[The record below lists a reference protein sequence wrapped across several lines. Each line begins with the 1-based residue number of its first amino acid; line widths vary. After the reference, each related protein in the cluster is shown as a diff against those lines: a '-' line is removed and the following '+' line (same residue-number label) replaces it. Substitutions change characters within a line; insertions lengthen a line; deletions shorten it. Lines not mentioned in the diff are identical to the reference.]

1 MTLSL
6 GKFVNGILK
15 NRERVLGARILVAED
30 YYTPT
35 RVLKELEEVT
45 GKKTNFVQVT
55 NEQYKGFLPSFMAE
69 EMLENHLFI
78 ENPGYY
84 NGESLDES
92 HKFVDGKLT
101 TWKEFITKSGAF

>member
-1 MTLSL
+1 
-6 GKFVNGILK
+6 VNGILK
-15 NRERVLGARILVAED
+15 NRDSVLGARILGAED
-30 YYTPT
+30 YYTPP
-35 RVLKELEEVT
+35 RVLKELEEAT
-45 GKKTNFVQVT
+45 GKKTHFMQVT
-55 NEQYKGFLPSFMAE
+55 AEQYKGFLPPNLAE

-101 TWKEFITKSGAF
+101 TWKEFITKSGYF